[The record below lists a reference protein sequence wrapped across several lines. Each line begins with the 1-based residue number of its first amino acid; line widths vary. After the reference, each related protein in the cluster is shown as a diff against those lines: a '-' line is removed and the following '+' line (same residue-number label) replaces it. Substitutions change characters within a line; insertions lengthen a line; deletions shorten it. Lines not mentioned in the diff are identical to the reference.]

1 MSTSSARQIVLAA
14 RPKETATFERWN
26 IVNRVAADEKL
37 ASEATAFAERLARGA
52 TVAFAAS
59 KKIVR
64 AYLEGGSA
72 VLTLWST
79 TSLLRCSTTPIC
91 VMRFRPCWNTGHVDF
106 TTKWRSVA
114 ARNDRATKPRHSLR
128 RGKSRT

>member
-1 MSTSSARQIVLAA
+1 MDLRGGIDMSTSSARQIVLAA

-37 ASEATAFAERLARGA
+37 ASEAAAFAERLARGA

-64 AYLEGGSA
+64 AYLEAGIRSA
-72 VLTLWST
+72 DSMVDDIAPALFDSAD
-79 TSLLRCSTTPIC
+79 
-91 VMRFRPCWNTGHVDF
+91 MRDAVQAMLEYGPRGFHDKVAFRG
-106 TTKWRSVA
+106 RQE
-114 ARNDRATKPRHSLR
+114 
-128 RGKSRT
+128 